1 MLFQIRLQGTQTIS
15 HFLHAM
21 KSILFLACIVLAT
34 GCSRKT
40 DDQYYEDAVEA
51 QKGQEDDEAI
61 ELFQEM
67 IKEYPQSPR
76 VPEALYA
83 LGSLF
88 QDRKKDFPKAIE
100 MYKKIGEQ
108 YPDHATASNAL
119 FMVGFINNN
128 ELKNVDAARAAYEE
142 FLKKY
147 PSSPLV
153 ESARFEL
160 ANLGKEPAE
169 LLKNTEEQRTVR

>member
-1 MLFQIRLQGTQTIS
+1 
-15 HFLHAM
+15 
-21 KSILFLACIVLAT
+21 
-34 GCSRKT
+34 
-40 DDQYYEDAVEA
+40 
-51 QKGQEDDEAI
+51 
-61 ELFQEM
+61 
-67 IKEYPQSPR
+67 
-76 VPEALYA
+76 
-83 LGSLF
+83 
-88 QDRKKDFPKAIE
+88 
-100 MYKKIGEQ
+100 
-108 YPDHATASNAL
+108 
-119 FMVGFINNN
+119 MVGFINNN